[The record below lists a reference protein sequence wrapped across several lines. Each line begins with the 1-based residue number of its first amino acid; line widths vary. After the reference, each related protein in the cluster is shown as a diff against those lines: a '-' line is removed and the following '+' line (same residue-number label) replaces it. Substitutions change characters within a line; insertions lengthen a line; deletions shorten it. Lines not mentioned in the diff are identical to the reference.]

1 MTDNVIDFTKLF
13 NIDNIN
19 FNIDEQNIELFSIED
34 YFKNPSIDY
43 LKFCDVKINPVSYQ
57 NDYSLHTYIL
67 SIPNL
72 DTLHQKL
79 LENIFC
85 ISTEH
90 IKNAKNSIL
99 VLNESFVLKNEES
112 FLSIEFN
119 DLMLFSIKT
128 KQYHNHL
135 EIIFIFDLKNNR
147 LNFSIRIPFNM
158 IINNKECIFEYNIQS
173 LREYLNNTLYEHFSK
188 QKQLK
193 QYKNN
198 I

>member
-1 MTDNVIDFTKLF
+1 MTNNVILF
-13 NIDNIN
+13 NNDNIN
-19 FNIDEQNIELFSIED
+19 YNIEEEDIQSFSIEN

-43 LKFCDVKINPVSYQ
+43 LKLCDVKINPISYQ
-57 NDYSLHTYIL
+57 NDYSFHKHIP
-67 SIPNL
+67 SIHNL

-85 ISTEH
+85 ISTEN

-99 VLNESFVLKNEES
+99 LLNDSFILKNEKS

-119 DLMLFSIKT
+119 DLMMFSIT
-128 KQYHNHL
+128 TTQYKADL
-135 EIIFIFDLKNNR
+135 DITFIFDLKNNR
-147 LNFSIRIPFNM
+147 LNFSIIIPFNL